1 MFGWIN
7 DCTECLVISK
17 FGEETWAAIKKKAGC
32 EVEDGGFLRYKYYED
47 KDTVE
52 LVVAAAEVLGIS
64 VDDVLFAFGDYFID
78 YVHDNGY
85 SNVLECLGSNLRD
98 WLSNLNSLH
107 DHLQAS
113 YPKGFVAPVFW
124 SEDDEESKTGA
135 IMVHYFSQRGSLL
148 VPLVVGVIKK
158 VARCYFDI
166 EIDMD
171 QLQLQ
176 DENEAKNTS
185 WRITTVDPTL
195 SYKLRGKKS
204 RNKKDVEKK
213 NEQFDD
219 HDQNSITTSGSTC
232 SQSRYLKVFKKGGI
246 QAANLRAEEFVKRS
260 FHNPDCELYHALT
273 KEQYIFLCEYWK
285 SNKTDDDEWCYE
297 HWSIEEDDPSTW
309 PSLNDLPAKF
319 DPETIRNMHYFGEI
333 IPKTGEYPPGDDG
346 LPQSIPPIIS
356 VVNGITGKSKNIVV
370 AKKES
375 LSLEEG
381 IYSNPDIEEAKI
393 KEFPSE
399 WQERLTAQE
408 LEIQFDVWNE
418 ELNEVYH
425 SFSLE
430 DLKTASTKQLY
441 DLIPSS
447 FDPIRI
453 VLQCQEIA
461 QVDDDWEDI

>member
-1 MFGWIN
+1 M
-7 DCTECLVISK
+7 
-17 FGEETWAAIKKKAGC
+17 
-32 EVEDGGFLRYKYYED
+32 
-47 KDTVE
+47 
-52 LVVAAAEVLGIS
+52 
-64 VDDVLFAFGDYFID
+64 DDVLFAFGDYFID

-158 VARCYFDI
+158 ISRCYFDI

-204 RNKKDVEKK
+204 RNKKDVKKK

-246 QAANLRAEEFVKRS
+246 
-260 FHNPDCELYHALT
+260 
-273 KEQYIFLCEYWK
+273 
-285 SNKTDDDEWCYE
+285 
-297 HWSIEEDDPSTW
+297 
-309 PSLNDLPAKF
+309 
-319 DPETIRNMHYFGEI
+319 
-333 IPKTGEYPPGDDG
+333 
-346 LPQSIPPIIS
+346 
-356 VVNGITGKSKNIVV
+356 
-370 AKKES
+370 
-375 LSLEEG
+375 
-381 IYSNPDIEEAKI
+381 
-393 KEFPSE
+393 
-399 WQERLTAQE
+399 
-408 LEIQFDVWNE
+408 
-418 ELNEVYH
+418 
-425 SFSLE
+425 
-430 DLKTASTKQLY
+430 
-441 DLIPSS
+441 
-447 FDPIRI
+447 
-453 VLQCQEIA
+453 
-461 QVDDDWEDI
+461 